1 MLNPLRDWLIQ
12 QGLSGQTVTVVTT
25 GVEITLVITLAIIA
39 DIVARRIIVRQLEKF
54 AGQTSTVW
62 DDIIVKRRVFHRL
75 LHLAPAL
82 VIYVFAQPVLDGSD
96 LWIEVVRRASLIYM
110 LLVTLRA
117 VDGALNAGV
126 DILQSSK
133 VPRGLPVKTVV
144 QVLKLVLYS
153 VATIAVI
160 SLIIGQSPSLLLGA
174 LGAMTAVLMLI
185 FKDPIL
191 GLVAASSSPR
201 TRWWLRVTGL
211 RCRSTAPMATCWR
224 SH

>member
-1 MLNPLRDWLIQ
+1 
-12 QGLSGQTVTVVTT
+12 
-25 GVEITLVITLAIIA
+25 
-39 DIVARRIIVRQLEKF
+39 
-54 AGQTSTVW
+54 
-62 DDIIVKRRVFHRL
+62 
-75 LHLAPAL
+75 
-82 VIYVFAQPVLDGSD
+82 
-96 LWIEVVRRASLIYM
+96 M
-110 LLVTLRA
+110 LLVTLLA
-117 VDGALNAGV
+117 IDGALTAGV
-126 DILQSSK
+126 DFLQSSK

-160 SLIIGQSPSLLLGA
+160 SLIIGQSPTLLLGG

-191 GLVAASSSPR
+191 GLLPASSFPR
-201 TRWWLRVTGL
+201 IRWWLGVTGL